1 MAINPRYAERLARDL
16 LELYTEAETR
26 MLEIVANE
34 LADDI
39 YAPEWAAIKQ
49 AEISKVKSK
58 LEKLVQN
65 LDKKMPE
72 TAAETVKKAYTTGQK
87 GIEADLKK
95 IKPDIKTGFG
105 MIDERKVMVLTRQLA
120 GTLGETHLRIT
131 RQSLDEYRSIIGKV
145 SQMVELGVETRQQ
158 ATQRALNEFADK
170 GITGFID
177 KAGRS
182 WSLRSYAEMATR
194 STTGQA
200 AIEGAI
206 QRLRDNDYDLVI
218 VSFHADSCPLCEPWE
233 GQVLSISGKNEN
245 YPSLDAAIADGLFH
259 PNCYSEDTEV
269 YTDEGWKFFHELNG
283 HEKIFA
289 LNPDTHIPEWV
300 KYNKIISYPVNGEM
314 VSFKSNSFDLLVTKN
329 HMMYVGLNSHSSG
342 GKKTVNWKL
351 IPAADCLGKNFKQ
364 LRCVNWKGELT
375 EEFMGI
381 PIEDFAMLLG
391 YYLSEGHTER
401 NKKGEPFRVTITQ
414 KPGSASS
421 DKMLKDLSKLGFRR
435 CGKRIYK
442 DNKELSLY
450 LSKLGKSHEKYI
462 PEWFMNQPPYVL
474 EKFLDAFRLGDGSER
489 TRLYKNSYVITKEY
503 FTSSKKMAGQIG
515 ELIVKT
521 GHYPS
526 FGIMAKAGEIVKHHN
541 GEYTTNHDVFVIR
554 QNNIKASYHNVSPS
568 IAHQGIQSEIINYS
582 GMVWDV
588 ELEKYHILFVRRNGK
603 TAWSGNCGHSLGA
616 YIPGLTEKPTQA
628 EMGKGDFEE
637 AQEQRRLER
646 EIRRWKQRQAV
657 AITDEEKKKAASK
670 VREKQAKLREFL
682 DDTGRKRQRDRES
695 V

>member
-72 TAAETVKKAYTTGQK
+72 TATETVKKAYTTGQK

-233 GQVLSISGKNEN
+233 GQVLSISGKSDE
-245 YPSLDAAIADGLFH
+245 YPALDTAIAEGLFH
-259 PNCYSEDTEV
+259 P
-269 YTDEGWKFFHELNG
+269 
-283 HEKIFA
+283 
-289 LNPDTHIPEWV
+289 
-300 KYNKIISYPVNGEM
+300 
-314 VSFKSNSFDLLVTKN
+314 
-329 HMMYVGLNSHSSG
+329 
-342 GKKTVNWKL
+342 
-351 IPAADCLGKNFKQ
+351 
-364 LRCVNWKGELT
+364 
-375 EEFMGI
+375 
-381 PIEDFAMLLG
+381 
-391 YYLSEGHTER
+391 
-401 NKKGEPFRVTITQ
+401 
-414 KPGSASS
+414 
-421 DKMLKDLSKLGFRR
+421 
-435 CGKRIYK
+435 
-442 DNKELSLY
+442 
-450 LSKLGKSHEKYI
+450 
-462 PEWFMNQPPYVL
+462 
-474 EKFLDAFRLGDGSER
+474 
-489 TRLYKNSYVITKEY
+489 
-503 FTSSKKMAGQIG
+503 
-515 ELIVKT
+515 
-521 GHYPS
+521 
-526 FGIMAKAGEIVKHHN
+526 
-541 GEYTTNHDVFVIR
+541 
-554 QNNIKASYHNVSPS
+554 
-568 IAHQGIQSEIINYS
+568 
-582 GMVWDV
+582 
-588 ELEKYHILFVRRNGK
+588 
-603 TAWSGNCGHSLGA
+603 NCGHSLGA
-616 YIPGLTEKPTQA
+616 YIPGLTEKPTKEQV
-628 EMGKGDFEE
+628 GKGDFEE
-637 AQEQRRLER
+637 AQEQRKLER
-646 EIRRWKQRQAV
+646 DIRRWKQRQAV

-682 DDTGRKRQRDRES
+682 DDTGRKRQRGRES

>member
-72 TAAETVKKAYTTGQK
+72 TATETVKKAYTTGQK

-145 SQMVELGVETRQQ
+145 SQMVELGVDTRQQ

-233 GQVLSISGKNEN
+233 GQVLSISGKSDE
-245 YPSLDAAIADGLFH
+245 YPALDTAIAEGLFH
-259 PNCYSEDTEV
+259 P
-269 YTDEGWKFFHELNG
+269 
-283 HEKIFA
+283 
-289 LNPDTHIPEWV
+289 
-300 KYNKIISYPVNGEM
+300 
-314 VSFKSNSFDLLVTKN
+314 
-329 HMMYVGLNSHSSG
+329 
-342 GKKTVNWKL
+342 
-351 IPAADCLGKNFKQ
+351 
-364 LRCVNWKGELT
+364 
-375 EEFMGI
+375 
-381 PIEDFAMLLG
+381 
-391 YYLSEGHTER
+391 
-401 NKKGEPFRVTITQ
+401 
-414 KPGSASS
+414 
-421 DKMLKDLSKLGFRR
+421 
-435 CGKRIYK
+435 
-442 DNKELSLY
+442 
-450 LSKLGKSHEKYI
+450 
-462 PEWFMNQPPYVL
+462 
-474 EKFLDAFRLGDGSER
+474 
-489 TRLYKNSYVITKEY
+489 
-503 FTSSKKMAGQIG
+503 
-515 ELIVKT
+515 
-521 GHYPS
+521 
-526 FGIMAKAGEIVKHHN
+526 
-541 GEYTTNHDVFVIR
+541 
-554 QNNIKASYHNVSPS
+554 
-568 IAHQGIQSEIINYS
+568 
-582 GMVWDV
+582 
-588 ELEKYHILFVRRNGK
+588 
-603 TAWSGNCGHSLGA
+603 NCGHSLGA
-616 YIPGLTEKPTQA
+616 YIPGLTEKPTKEQV
-628 EMGKGDFEE
+628 GKGDFEE
-637 AQEQRRLER
+637 AQEQRKLER
-646 EIRRWKQRQAV
+646 DIRRWKQRQAV

>member
-1 MAINPRYAERLARDL
+1 MAINPRHAEQLSREL

-39 YAPEWAAIKQ
+39 YAPDWAAIKQ

-58 LEKLVQN
+58 LEKTVAN

-72 TAAETVKKAYTTGQK
+72 VAADTTKKAYVTGQK

-95 IKPDIKTGFG
+95 LDRPIKTGFG
-105 MIDERKVMVLTRQLA
+105 MIDEQKVVVLTKQLS

-131 RQSLDEYRSIIGKV
+131 RQALDEYRSIIGKA

-233 GQVLSISGKNEN
+233 GKILSISGKSDQ
-245 YPSLDAAIADGLFH
+245 YPALDEAIAEGLFH
-259 PNCYSEDTEV
+259 P
-269 YTDEGWKFFHELNG
+269 
-283 HEKIFA
+283 
-289 LNPDTHIPEWV
+289 
-300 KYNKIISYPVNGEM
+300 
-314 VSFKSNSFDLLVTKN
+314 
-329 HMMYVGLNSHSSG
+329 
-342 GKKTVNWKL
+342 
-351 IPAADCLGKNFKQ
+351 
-364 LRCVNWKGELT
+364 
-375 EEFMGI
+375 
-381 PIEDFAMLLG
+381 
-391 YYLSEGHTER
+391 
-401 NKKGEPFRVTITQ
+401 
-414 KPGSASS
+414 
-421 DKMLKDLSKLGFRR
+421 
-435 CGKRIYK
+435 
-442 DNKELSLY
+442 
-450 LSKLGKSHEKYI
+450 
-462 PEWFMNQPPYVL
+462 
-474 EKFLDAFRLGDGSER
+474 
-489 TRLYKNSYVITKEY
+489 
-503 FTSSKKMAGQIG
+503 
-515 ELIVKT
+515 
-521 GHYPS
+521 
-526 FGIMAKAGEIVKHHN
+526 
-541 GEYTTNHDVFVIR
+541 
-554 QNNIKASYHNVSPS
+554 
-568 IAHQGIQSEIINYS
+568 
-582 GMVWDV
+582 
-588 ELEKYHILFVRRNGK
+588 
-603 TAWSGNCGHSLGA
+603 NCGHSLGA
-616 YIPGLTEKPTQA
+616 YIPGLTEKPTKEQV
-628 EMGKGDFEE
+628 GKGDFEE
-637 AQEQRRLER
+637 AQEQRKLER
-646 EIRRWKQRQAV
+646 DIRRWKQRQAV

>member
-1 MAINPRYAERLARDL
+1 MSISPRYAERLARDL

-87 GIEADLKK
+87 GVEADLKK
-95 IKPDIKTGFG
+95 LDRPIKTGFG
-105 MIDERKVMVLTRQLA
+105 TIDEQKVVVLTKQLS

-131 RQSLDEYRSIIGKV
+131 RQALDEYRSIIGKA
-145 SQMVELGVETRQQ
+145 SQMVELGVDTRQQ

-170 GITGFID
+170 GITGFTD

-233 GQVLSISGKNEN
+233 GQVLSISGKSDE
-245 YPSLDAAIADGLFH
+245 YPALDTAIAEGLFH
-259 PNCYSEDTEV
+259 P
-269 YTDEGWKFFHELNG
+269 
-283 HEKIFA
+283 
-289 LNPDTHIPEWV
+289 
-300 KYNKIISYPVNGEM
+300 
-314 VSFKSNSFDLLVTKN
+314 
-329 HMMYVGLNSHSSG
+329 
-342 GKKTVNWKL
+342 
-351 IPAADCLGKNFKQ
+351 
-364 LRCVNWKGELT
+364 
-375 EEFMGI
+375 
-381 PIEDFAMLLG
+381 
-391 YYLSEGHTER
+391 
-401 NKKGEPFRVTITQ
+401 
-414 KPGSASS
+414 
-421 DKMLKDLSKLGFRR
+421 
-435 CGKRIYK
+435 
-442 DNKELSLY
+442 
-450 LSKLGKSHEKYI
+450 
-462 PEWFMNQPPYVL
+462 
-474 EKFLDAFRLGDGSER
+474 
-489 TRLYKNSYVITKEY
+489 
-503 FTSSKKMAGQIG
+503 
-515 ELIVKT
+515 
-521 GHYPS
+521 
-526 FGIMAKAGEIVKHHN
+526 
-541 GEYTTNHDVFVIR
+541 
-554 QNNIKASYHNVSPS
+554 
-568 IAHQGIQSEIINYS
+568 
-582 GMVWDV
+582 
-588 ELEKYHILFVRRNGK
+588 
-603 TAWSGNCGHSLGA
+603 NCGHSLGA
-616 YIPGLTEKPTQA
+616 YIPGLTEKPTKEQV
-628 EMGKGDFEE
+628 GKGDFEE
-637 AQEQRRLER
+637 AQEQRKLER
-646 EIRRWKQRQAV
+646 DIRRWKQRQAV